1 MARHLFKGFST
12 VPNGQNVRKRNWTLY
27 DLELVKRDIL
37 NHFHTR
43 RGERVMMPTYGC
55 LIWDLLFEPLTESN
69 IEQIVEEAKR
79 IIRADSRVR
88 LHDLNVTEVEQGLV
102 VNFVLYF
109 EPWEVYENFSV
120 EFDKRTREGI
130 SI

>member
-79 IIRADSRVR
+79 IIHSDSRVR

>member
-12 VPNGQNVRKRNWTLY
+12 IPNGDNILNRNWTLY
-27 DLELVKRDIL
+27 DLDLVKRDIL

-43 RGERVMMPTYGC
+43 RGERAMMPTFGC
-55 LIWDLLFEPLTESN
+55 LIWELLFDPLTESN
-69 IEQIVEEAKR
+69 IELIVEEAR
-79 IIRADSRVR
+79 RVVQSDSRVR
-88 LHDLNVTEVEQGLV
+88 MDNIEVREVEHGLV
-102 VNFVLYF
+102 INFLLYF

-120 EFDKRTREGI
+120 EFDKRTQEGV